1 MIPRSIKRL
10 SIILA
15 ALVMWPADVLA
26 AHHPAHRAAQPADGS
41 GSLILII
48 IIVIAIVGFI
58 WFMTRGR

>member
-1 MIPRSIKRL
+1 ML
-10 SIILA
+10 VGLA
-15 ALVMWPADVLA
+15 MRPAIVLA
-26 AHHPAHRAAQPADGS
+26 GHHPAHRALQPADGS